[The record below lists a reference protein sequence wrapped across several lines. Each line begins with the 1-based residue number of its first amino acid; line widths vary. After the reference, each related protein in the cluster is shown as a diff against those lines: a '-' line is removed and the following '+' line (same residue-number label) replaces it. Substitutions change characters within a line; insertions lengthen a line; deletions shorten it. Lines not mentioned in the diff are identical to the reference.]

1 MSSAISSAW
10 PDGDRGFGF
19 RSASARR
26 SAIGITVTLALTTA
40 LVWPVSLVAADGA
53 QPPVPAP
60 APQTAPAPTSAPPTT
75 PTSTAPSSTAP
86 TPTAPA
92 PTTPSATPDF
102 ATWLDALRRDALTAG
117 VTQATIDKALGGIEQ
132 QPVVLERDRAQ
143 AEFTLTLP
151 QYLER
156 RLNRSLVTLAKQK
169 AVEHRALLTRVHHAQ
184 PVPPS
189 IVVAVWALESNF
201 GRFSGVRPTISV
213 LATLAFDG
221 RRAELFRR
229 ELVDALR
236 ILDRGDIDLAG
247 LQGSWAGA
255 MGQPQFLPSSYLK
268 YAQDFDEDGRRNIWT
283 SLPDVFAS
291 IAFYLKS
298 NGWSEGESWGRR
310 VRVPESLVTKLPEI
324 APLRTEGCRAVRG
337 LTQPLPV
344 ARWHALGVRTAAG
357 SRLPTSTPEASLLR
371 ADGEAFL
378 VTRNYETLLTYNCAH
393 TYALSV
399 ALLGDRL
406 EGRTSSMP
414 PAAKK
419 ATTKKATAKKKPARA
434 PKATR
439 KPRS

>member
-1 MSSAISSAW
+1 MISSAC
-10 PDGDRGFGF
+10 PDGDPGVLF

-26 SAIGITVTLALTTA
+26 SAIGIALTFALTTVLA
-40 LVWPVSLVAADGA
+40 WPVSLGAADA

-60 APQTAPAPTSAPPTT
+60 VPQMPAAAPAPTSALPTALPPA
-75 PTSTAPSSTAP
+75 APSP
-86 TPTAPA
+86 V
-92 PTTPSATPDF
+92 PDF

-117 VTQATIDKALGGIEQ
+117 ITQATIDKALGTIQQ

-169 AVEHRALLTRVHHAQ
+169 AIEHRTLLGRVHHAQ
-184 PVPPS
+184 PVPSS

-201 GRFSGVRPTISV
+201 GRFSGVRPTIPV

-268 YAQDFDEDGRRNIWT
+268 YAQDFDDDGRRNIWT

-298 NGWSEGESWGRR
+298 NGWTEGESWGRR
-310 VRVPESLVTKLPEI
+310 VRVPESLVAKLPEI
-324 APLRTEGCRAVRG
+324 APLRAEGCRAVRG

-344 ARWHALGVRTAAG
+344 ARWQALGVRTAAG
-357 SRLPTSTPEASLLR
+357 SRLPTTTPDASLLR

-406 EGRTSSMP
+406 DGRTSSMP

-419 ATTKKATAKKKPARA
+419 ATAKTLAAKKKPARA

-439 KPRS
+439 KPRR